1 MDVQRNDHRL
11 GDADGMRVLA
21 LRTFLFGFLLAAF
34 LQACADPPEQNFN
47 GIPVHHSCEEAGFAA
62 AEIEAARRYMESVGP
77 VIAAAVVVYEGKVL
91 LAWGDT
97 EYPYKCHSVRK
108 GLLSALYGIHAAEGN
123 IDLES
128 TLAQL
133 GIDDSPPL
141 TEAEKEAKVIHL
153 LKSRS
158 GVYHPAAAETSAMAA
173 RRPDRGSHAPDSFHY
188 YNNWDFNV
196 LGTIFEQQTGKQ
208 IFEEF
213 DHRIAGPIG
222 MQDFDPDECFYGY
235 EREHSEHPAYFFRM
249 STRDRA
255 RFGLLYLRN
264 GNWNGTQLV
273 AEDWVTNCMA
283 EHSSGLHEISG
294 LSAGIMWGIIR
305 ENCQIYDTVPAY
317 EMIEQLR
324 KYDFYMLTGDGGQ
337 IIGLIPELDLVLAIS
352 GDTEHGAARAGTEC
366 IQLLDMILRAR
377 MG

>member
-1 MDVQRNDHRL
+1 
-11 GDADGMRVLA
+11 MRVLA
-21 LRTFLFGFLLAAF
+21 RRTFLLGILLATF
-34 LQACADPPEQNFN
+34 LGACADSPEQNFN
-47 GIPVHHSCEEAGFAA
+47 GIPMYGSYEEAGFATA
-62 AEIEAARRYMESVGP
+62 KIETARRYMESAGP
-77 VIAAAVVVYEGKVL
+77 VIAAAVVIFEGKVL
-91 LAWGDT
+91 LAWGDI

-108 GLLSALYGIHAAEGN
+108 GLLSSLYGIHATEGN

-128 TLAQL
+128 ALAQL

-153 LKSRS
+153 LRSRS

-173 RRPDRGSHAPDSFHY
+173 RRPDRGSHAPDTFHY

-196 LGTIFEQQTGKQ
+196 LGTIFEQQTGKH

-213 DHRIAGPIG
+213 EHRIAGPIG
-222 MQDFDPDECFYGY
+222 MQDFDPDECFYSH

-255 RFGLLYLRN
+255 RFGLLYLRK

-273 AEDWVTNCMA
+273 AEDWVRNCMA
-283 EHSSGLHEISG
+283 EHSPGLHGISG
-294 LSAGIMWGIIR
+294 LSAGIMWGIIE
-305 ENCQIYDTVPAY
+305 ENSEIYRTVQAY
-317 EMIEQLR
+317 QMIEQLR
-324 KYDFYMLTGDGGQ
+324 DYDFYMLTGDGGQ
-337 IIGLIPELDLVLAIS
+337 IIGLVPELDLVLAIS